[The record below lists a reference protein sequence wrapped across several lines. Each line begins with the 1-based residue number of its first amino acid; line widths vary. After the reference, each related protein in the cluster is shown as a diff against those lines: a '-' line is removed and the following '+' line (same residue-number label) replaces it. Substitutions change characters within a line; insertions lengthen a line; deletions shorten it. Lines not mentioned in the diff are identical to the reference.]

1 MNESLTRKAHEQTNE
16 AGSEAG
22 ILETM
27 VVVARRKKFV
37 IVLPLLV
44 GSIVAALSFALPNVY
59 KAGARLLPPQ
69 QQSTSMALLS
79 QLGGG
84 ASLAAGMAG
93 LKNPNDLY
101 VAMLK
106 SRTIADR
113 LISRFS
119 LKNVYDTK
127 SLEEARSE
135 LANNTSVISGKDGL
149 IVIEVEDQDRKRVA
163 LIANAYVE
171 ELLRLTKVLAVTGAS
186 QRRMF
191 FEKELEAAKDNLSKA
206 EMNLK
211 QALNSRG
218 VTSVDA
224 ESRAVIERLARLRAA
239 VSAKEIQINA
249 MRAFVTEANPEFM
262 RTNEEL
268 KSLRAEL
275 SKMEN
280 GTEGSS
286 LNAAQTPEGLQSIKI
301 LRDVK
306 YYEMLY
312 ELLSK
317 QFEIARLDEAK
328 DPSLIQVLDP
338 AIEPERKVKPRRAL
352 IVLGSMLAAMV
363 CAIAWILVEEKKKRL
378 LSSPVMAEKWQELSS
393 LVRFRRKA
401 G

>member
-44 GSIVAALSFALPNVY
+44 GSIVAALSFALPNIY

>member
-113 LISRFS
+113 LISRFA

-191 FEKELEAAKDNLSKA
+191 FEKELEAAKDNLSKS
-206 EMNLK
+206 EMDLK

-352 IVLGSMLAAMV
+352 IVLGSMLAAIV

>member
-1 MNESLTRKAHEQTNE
+1 MNESSTRNAHEQTNPVE
-16 AGSEAG
+16 SEFG
-22 ILETM
+22 ILDTM
-27 VVVARRKKFV
+27 VIVARRKRLIITLPIVVGLFV
-37 IVLPLLV
+37 T
-44 GSIVAALSFALPNVY
+44 ALSFALPNVY

-69 QQSTSMALLS
+69 QQSTGMALLS
-79 QLGGG
+79 QLGGS

-106 SRTIADR
+106 SRTVADR
-113 LISRFS
+113 LISRFA
-119 LKNVYDTK
+119 LQTAYNTK
-127 SLEEARSE
+127 SLEETRSE

-149 IVIEVEDQDRKRVA
+149 IVIEVEDHDRKRVA
-163 LIANAYVE
+163 MIANAYVE
-171 ELLRLTKVLAVTGAS
+171 ELLHLTRTLAVTGAS
-186 QRRMF
+186 QRRLF
-191 FEKELEAAKDNLSKA
+191 FQKELEAAKDNLAKA
-206 EMNLK
+206 EMALK
-211 QALNSRG
+211 QSLNSRG

-224 ESRAVIERLARLRAA
+224 ESRAVIERLARLRAE
-239 VSAKEIQINA
+239 VSAKEIQLNA

-262 RTNEEL
+262 RVSEEL

-275 SKMEN
+275 ARTAN
-280 GTEGSS
+280 GTENST
-286 LNAAQTPEGLQSIKI
+286 LNAEQTPEGLQSIKI

-317 QFEIARLDEAK
+317 QFEFARLEEAK

-352 IVLGSMLAAMV
+352 LVLGSMLAAMV
-363 CAIAWILVEEKKKRL
+363 GVIAWVIVAEKKKRL
-378 LSSPVMAEKWQELSS
+378 LSSPAMAEKWDELSS
-393 LVRFRRKA
+393 LVGFKNKA

>member
-1 MNESLTRKAHEQTNE
+1 
-16 AGSEAG
+16 
-22 ILETM
+22 M

-113 LISRFS
+113 LISRFA

-163 LIANAYVE
+163 PIANAYVE

-191 FEKELEAAKDNLSKA
+191 FGKELEAAKDNLSKS
-206 EMNLK
+206 EMDLK

-286 LNAAQTPEGLQSIKI
+286 LSAAQTPEGLQSIKI